1 MILNVPEIWALP
13 AAEFKLYAA
22 LLTFCRSDG
31 SGAFP
36 TNETLAE
43 MVGVNERSIRRLL
56 SELESKGVIDKTTEE
71 RANGSFKRTITVNY
85 VPVIRAGHA
94 SVSKTW
100 ESNQNGEDMDNLPH
114 VTDNRG
120 GRLSGTGGGRLL
132 ATTEHTHKE
141 HSHFNND
148 DDEERKTPSAE
159 KRADAEPFE
168 MTVSGSLPKVA
179 SLPFRQ
185 VAVSRSFEPVKV
197 PPEMRDR
204 IYTSLGIDGDEFARH
219 LTQAMIDRDGFV
231 DDVLRNAEKGKKR
244 IALALSLLKQFGNWL
259 SPEEKREADKK
270 LREDVFWRKMGVQR

>member
-1 MILNVPEIWALP
+1 MSVFHPMILNVPEIWALP

-120 GRLSGTGGGRLL
+120 GGCQEPGGGGYWQPQNIPIKNIPIL
-132 ATTEHTHKE
+132 TTT
-141 HSHFNND
+141 
-148 DDEERKTPSAE
+148 T
-159 KRADAEPFE
+159 
-168 MTVSGSLPKVA
+168 T
-179 SLPFRQ
+179 
-185 VAVSRSFEPVKV
+185 
-197 PPEMRDR
+197 
-204 IYTSLGIDGDEFARH
+204 
-219 LTQAMIDRDGFV
+219 
-231 DDVLRNAEKGKKR
+231 
-244 IALALSLLKQFGNWL
+244 
-259 SPEEKREADKK
+259 KREK
-270 LREDVFWRKMGVQR
+270 LQAQRSGRTRSLSR